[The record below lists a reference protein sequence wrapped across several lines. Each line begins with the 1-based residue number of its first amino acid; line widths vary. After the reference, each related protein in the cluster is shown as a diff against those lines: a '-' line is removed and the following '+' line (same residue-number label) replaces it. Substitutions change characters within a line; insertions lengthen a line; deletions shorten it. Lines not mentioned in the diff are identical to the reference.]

1 MDKTI
6 DYLKIIFSLIGG
18 VLGCFFGDI
27 NSLFYALVAFVV
39 LDYITGILLAIH
51 DKKISSEIGFK
62 GISKKI
68 IIFILV
74 GVGNVID
81 QYIIGA
87 GSSLRTL
94 LIMFYLSNEGFSILE
109 NASSI
114 GLPVPQKLKNVLQ
127 NLNDSDKTN

>member
-1 MDKTI
+1 M
-6 DYLKIIFSLIGG
+6 
-18 VLGCFFGDI
+18 
-27 NSLFYALVAFVV
+27 
-39 LDYITGILLAIH
+39 AIH

>member
-68 IIFILV
+68 
-74 GVGNVID
+74 
-81 QYIIGA
+81 GA